1 MTLDGVGAV
10 LLGDAVTLS
19 CPEDSR
25 WWDRDAGRLQ
35 RRLAAV
41 CRKDAKE
48 NFFYDQVIEGQ
59 KPRLWNYYPVSN
71 PIVNR
76 DFSAKYSR
84 VASVSM
90 AVGSCTTGTPAD
102 QNVLKTFDRI
112 CPTIG
117 WESVYCM
124 YTVTCRVRLISIF
137 C

>member
-48 NFFYDQVIEGQ
+48 NFFYDQVITET
-59 KPRLWNYYPVSN
+59 KTMELLPRFPS
-71 PIVNR
+71 
-76 DFSAKYSR
+76 
-84 VASVSM
+84 
-90 AVGSCTTGTPAD
+90 
-102 QNVLKTFDRI
+102 DR
-112 CPTIG
+112 G
-117 WESVYCM
+117 
-124 YTVTCRVRLISIF
+124 
-137 C
+137 